1 MNSVSGTLGNPSL
14 VPPTPVLIEQIEAV
28 EGKITKI
35 QVVNDKKGIDII
47 ICYSQAVF
55 RIHIILIWI
64 RIRIRDDGS
73 ASGSEVTFDSVNR
86 IFPIKCYARL

>member
-1 MNSVSGTLGNPSL
+1 MFYPPSPPYFLSRWAVDNFQALENINVSHEP
-14 VPPTPVLIEQIEAV
+14 
-28 EGKITKI
+28 
-35 QVVNDKKGIDII
+35 
-47 ICYSQAVF
+47 VF

-73 ASGSEVTFDSVNR
+73 RSGSGSGSEVTFDSVNR